1 MRALKRDVKKVGLT
15 IILGLMLAMV
25 WSAAALAGPGFYNM
39 PPKADKSE
47 KYLFFLHNYYVE
59 VKGPDQACDYH
70 GIVKAFANQG
80 YLVVSE
86 VREKNISSSKYA
98 AKVAGQIKTLL
109 AAGVPA
115 RHITVLGHSK
125 GGYITLVV
133 SALIKNPDI
142 NYVIMAGCGIK
153 GPCCGAAPSAPAGR
167 MLSIFDQSDKVAG
180 SCKAEFAKGG
190 KNVRGSEV
198 VLKTGGGH
206 RMFFTVKP
214 SWFDP
219 VMAWL
224 KEGK

>member
-1 MRALKRDVKKVGLT
+1 MRTMQTNGVKASL
-15 IILGLMLAMV
+15 IILLGLMLAMV
-25 WSAAALAGPGFYNM
+25 WSAAALAGPSSYNM
-39 PPKADKSE
+39 PPKADKST

-70 GIVKAFANQG
+70 GIVKAFADQG

-86 VREKNISSSKYA
+86 VREKNASSSKYA
-98 AKVAGQIKTLL
+98 AKIAGQIKTLL

-115 RHITVLGHSK
+115 KNITVLGHSK
-125 GGYITLVV
+125 GGFITLVV
-133 SALIKNPDI
+133 SSILKNPKL

-153 GPCCGAAPSAPAGR
+153 GACCGAAPSPPAGR
-167 MLSIFDQSDKVAG
+167 MLSIYDQSDKVAG
-180 SCKAEFAKGG
+180 SCKAEFAGGG
-190 KNVRGSEV
+190 KNVRGSEI

-206 RMFFTVKP
+206 RMFFKVKP

-224 KEGK
+224 KKGK